1 MSEYIR
7 LITKNENEIN
17 LKNIEEILKNTDM
30 VTEVINNTSGNW
42 EKIVVK
48 REDTNQIVTVLTI
61 AENIEE
67 EKKNLEKDIMGAEPS
82 NAAEWVLKYLNDS
95 KKIYKFEI
103 LEGAEDQYGWYTLES
118 IREAVW
124 EDVEGILQNDGEG
137 YRNEEGF
144 FILWQFEYEELEGP
158 YEAAVMDKK
167 GKWQCFEMELSDE
180 EHISQ
185 FKDGKVP
192 EGLEI
197 FEF

>member
-1 MSEYIR
+1 
-7 LITKNENEIN
+7 
-17 LKNIEEILKNTDM
+17 M